1 MNIELIEINKEN
13 LDAVLKLDIK
23 KEQAGFVASNA
34 KSIAQSKYYPGFIPL
49 AVYDDEIP
57 VGFVMYGLDDADN
70 TMWIIRMMID
80 KNYQGKGMG
89 KEALKKT
96 LQRITSRNNCT
107 EIFLSFEPENHIA
120 RKLYESFGFEDTGR
134 IEEGEIV
141 YKLKLN
147 Y

>member
-13 LDAVLKLDIK
+13 LDAVLRLDIK

-34 KSIAQSKYYPGFIPL
+34 KSIAQSKYHPGFVPL
-49 AVYDDEIP
+49 AIYDDEIP

-96 LQRITSRNNCT
+96 LQCITSRNNCT

-134 IEEGEIV
+134 VEEGEIV

-147 Y
+147 

>member
-1 MNIELIEINKEN
+1 MNIELREIDQKN
-13 LDAVLKLDIK
+13 LDAVLRLDIK
-23 KEQAGFVASNA
+23 PEQAGFVASNA

-49 AVYDDEIP
+49 AVYNDEIP
-57 VGFVMYGLDDADN
+57 VGFVMYGSDDTDN

-80 KNYQGKGMG
+80 KKFQGNGFG
-89 KEALKKT
+89 REAMTKILEH
-96 LQRITSRNNCT
+96 ITSRNNCS

-147 Y
+147 

>member
-13 LDAVLKLDIK
+13 LDAVLRLDIK

-34 KSIAQSKYYPGFIPL
+34 KSIAQSKYHPGFVPL

-57 VGFVMYGLDDADN
+57 VGFVMYGLDDTDD

-80 KNYQGKGMG
+80 KNFQGKGIG

-96 LQRITSRNNCT
+96 IQRITSRNNCT
-107 EIFLSFEPENHIA
+107 EVFLSFEPENHIA
-120 RKLYESFGFEDTGR
+120 KKLYESFGFEDTGR

-147 Y
+147 

>member
-1 MNIELIEINKEN
+1 MNIELKEIDQKN
-13 LDAVLKLDIK
+13 LDTILRLDIK
-23 KEQAGFVASNA
+23 PEQAGFVASNA

-57 VGFVMYGLDDADN
+57 VGFVMYGTDDTDD
-70 TMWIIRMMID
+70 TIWIIRMMID
-80 KNYQGKGMG
+80 KNFQGKGLG

-96 LQRITSRNNCT
+96 LQRITSRNNCS
-107 EIFLSFEPENHIA
+107 EVFLSFEPENHIA

-147 Y
+147 

>member
-147 Y
+147 